1 MKTLLYLYTIYI
13 GLTLVEI
20 VLLLIGKMP
29 LFDNILISFGTA
41 GQALL

>member
-13 GLTLVEI
+13 GLILVEI

-29 LFDNILISFGTA
+29 LFDSILIPFETTCK
-41 GQALL
+41 ALL